1 MTLEKLMAETDNLS
15 FYHKVLLPCV
25 AALMVGTGGL
35 QIAMIRSMAEVQKD
49 IKYLTDRQNG
59 SYSATQA
66 TSDWRYQ
73 GMIDAEQNKRMD
85 GFEIQI
91 KSHATQLYNLRAKE

>member
-1 MTLEKLMAETDNLS
+1 MTLEKIMTSTDNLS

-25 AALMVGTGGL
+25 AALMVATGGL
-35 QIAMIRSMAEVQKD
+35 QITMIRSMAEVQKD

-59 SYSATQA
+59 TYTATQA

-73 GMIDAEQNKRMD
+73 GMVDLEQNKRMD
-85 GFEIQI
+85 SFETQL
-91 KSHATQLYNLRAKE
+91 KSHATQLYNIRSSQ